1 MKKSTSKKQKQPK
14 APKGCAFRGQRFTS
28 AYSVLFRMA
37 KLPKD
42 AGLTDKEIEY
52 AQELADLCPAD
63 EGVLFDQIIANNTV
77 IPQEETE

>member
-14 APKGCAFRGQRFTS
+14 APKGFAFRGQRFTS

-37 KLPKD
+37 WHLHDVP
-42 AGLTDKEIEY
+42 LTDKEIEY

-63 EGVLFDQIIANNTV
+63 EGQLLDMIIANNTV